1 MLDGVSLDQLRT
13 FIAAAEAGSFS
24 AAGRRL
30 GRAQSVV
37 SQTIANLEEQLR
49 VILFDRTGRYPL
61 LTDQG
66 RILLGDAR
74 SVAGGID
81 ALKARAK
88 SMAGGIEPEL
98 SVVMDVMVP
107 MNVVTVLAASFG
119 EAFPDTSLRLYVE
132 ALGGVAKALLDGQC
146 DLGVMGSLA
155 VGDRTLVSERLLS
168 VRMRIVAAPTHPLA
182 QLPGPISRREL
193 AKHVQ
198 LVLTDRTA
206 LSAGQEF
213 GVLSPRNWRLAD
225 LGAKHAFL
233 LAGLGF
239 GGMPSAMIERDIAEG
254 ALVELVIEDMP
265 AEGMFL
271 TMFAAWRIDTPPGPA
286 GRWFIDRTKEVTAQ
300 CPEGR

>member
-30 GRAQSVV
+30 GRAQSVI

-49 VILFDRTGRYPL
+49 VMLFDRTGRYPL

-146 DLGVMGSLA
+146 NLGVMGSLA
-155 VGDRTLVSERLLS
+155 VGERTLVSERLLS

-182 QLPGPISRREL
+182 RLPGPISRREL

-233 LAGLGF
+233 RAGLGF
-239 GGMPSAMIERDIAEG
+239 GGMPSAMIERDIAES
-254 ALVELVIEDMP
+254 ALVELAIEDMP
-265 AEGMFL
+265 PEGMLL
-271 TMFAAWRIDTPPGPA
+271 TMFAAWRMDAPPGPA
-286 GRWFIDRTKEVTAQ
+286 GRWFIDRMKEVTAQ

>member
-49 VILFDRTGRYPL
+49 VALFDRAGRYPR
-61 LTDQG
+61 LTDEG

-107 MNVVTVLAASFG
+107 MNVVTVLAASLG

-132 ALGGVAKALLDGQC
+132 ALGGVAKALLDGRC
-146 DLGVMGSLA
+146 DLGVMGTLA
-155 VGDRTLVSERLLS
+155 VGEPTLASERLLS
-168 VRMRIVAAPTHPLA
+168 VQMTMVAAPTHSLA
-182 QLPGPISRREL
+182 RILGPISRREL
-193 AKHVQ
+193 AQHVQ
-198 LVLTDRTA
+198 LVLTDRTE
-206 LSAGQEF
+206 LSAGKDF

-233 LAGLGF
+233 RAGLGF
-239 GGMPSAMIERDIAEG
+239 GGMPAAMVERDIAEG
-254 ALVELVIEDMP
+254 ALVELAVEDMP
-265 AEGMFL
+265 PEGMFL
-271 TMFAAWRIDTPPGPA
+271 TMFAAWRINAPPGPA
-286 GRWFIDRTKEVTAQ
+286 GRWFIERTKTVTAQ
-300 CPEGR
+300 CPGGH

>member
-37 SQTIANLEEQLR
+37 SQTIANLEDQLR
-49 VILFDRTGRYPL
+49 VSLFDRAGRYPR

-132 ALGGVAKALLDGQC
+132 ALGGVAKALVDGQC
-146 DLGVMGSLA
+146 DLGVIGTLA
-155 VGDRTLVSERLLS
+155 AGGQKLVSERLLS
-168 VRMRIVAAPTHPLA
+168 VRMATVAAPTHPLA
-182 QLPGPISRREL
+182 QIPGPISRREL
-193 AKHVQ
+193 ARHVQ
-198 LVLTDRTA
+198 LVLTDRTE

-233 LAGLGF
+233 RAGLGF
-239 GGMPSAMIERDIAEG
+239 GGMPAAMVERDIAEG
-254 ALVELVIEDMP
+254 ALVELAVEDMP
-265 AEGMFL
+265 PESMFL
-271 TMFAAWRIDTPPGPA
+271 TMSAAWRTDAPPGPA
-286 GRWFIDRTKEVTAQ
+286 GRWFIDRMKEVTAQ

>member
-30 GRAQSVV
+30 NRAQSVI
-37 SQTIANLEEQLR
+37 SQTIANLEDQLR
-49 VILFDRTGRYPL
+49 VTLFDRTGRYPL

-66 RILLGDAR
+66 RVLLGDAR
-74 SVAGGID
+74 AVAGGID
-81 ALKARAK
+81 ALKARAR
-88 SMAGGIEPEL
+88 SIAGGIEPEL

-107 MNVVTVLAASFG
+107 MSIVTVLAAAFG
-119 EAFPDTSLRLYVE
+119 EAFPNTSLRLYVE

-155 VGDRTLVSERLLS
+155 VGTPKLASERLLS
-168 VRMRIVAAPTHPLA
+168 VRMTIVAAPTHPLA
-182 QLPGPISRREL
+182 QIPGPISRREL
-193 AKHVQ
+193 ANHVQ
-198 LVLTDRTA
+198 LVLTDRTE

-233 LAGLGF
+233 RAGLGF
-239 GGMPSAMIERDIAEG
+239 GGMPVSMIERDIAEG
-254 ALVELVIEDMP
+254 ALMELEIEDMP
-265 AEGMFL
+265 PDGMVL
-271 TMFAAWRIDTPPGPA
+271 TISAAWRTDAPPGPA
-286 GRWFIDRTKEVTAQ
+286 GRWFVDRIKSVTAQ
-300 CPEGR
+300 CPEDR

>member
-49 VILFDRTGRYPL
+49 VMLFDRAGRYPL
-61 LTDQG
+61 LTDEG

-88 SMAGGIEPEL
+88 SMAGGVEPEL

-107 MNVVTVLAASFG
+107 MNVVTILAASFG
-119 EAFPDTSLRLYVE
+119 EAFPETSLRLYVE

-146 DLGVMGSLA
+146 NLGVMGSLA

-168 VRMRIVAAPTHPLA
+168 VRMTFVAAPTHPLA
-182 QLPGPISRREL
+182 QIPGPVSRQEL
-193 AKHVQ
+193 ARHVQ
-198 LVLTDRTA
+198 LVLTDRSA
-206 LSAGQEF
+206 LSASQEF

-233 LAGLGF
+233 IAGLGF
-239 GGMPSAMIERDIAEG
+239 GGMPAPMVERDIAEG
-254 ALVELVIEDMP
+254 ALVELAIEDMP
-265 AEGMFL
+265 TEGMFL
-271 TMFAAWRIDTPPGPA
+271 PMYAAWRIDAPPGPA
-286 GRWFIDRTKEVTAQ
+286 GRWFIDRTKSVTAQ